1 MIDDLYL
8 ICIVVIYACVG
19 ALGRVLF
26 GLFKALRETA
36 NTGEFTF
43 NWRRVLVEFVTSVL
57 LGGMG
62 VVIISDSGGM
72 GLNTTVKI
80 LAMVGGLFG
89 PDILGFIAKKFGI
102 TTAFDIRFTD
112 EQVMWADLNTRQ
124 INAMR
129 YLKVCNRMTSLIYQK
144 INQASPRTAV
154 YDLTQLVKKGKLE
167 KFGEGKSTYYK
178 TV

>member
-8 ICIVVIYACVG
+8 ICIVIIYASIG

-43 NWRRVLVEFVTSVL
+43 NWRRVVVEFAASVL
-57 LGGMG
+57 LGTVG
-62 VVIISDSGGM
+62 VVIISESGGM
-72 GLNTTVKI
+72 GLNMVVKA
-80 LAMVGGLFG
+80 LGMVGGLFG

-112 EQVMWADLNTRQ
+112 EQVMWADLNSRQ

-129 YLKVCNRMTSLIYQK
+129 YLKVCNRMTNMIYQK
-144 INQASPRTAV
+144 INQTNPNTAKS
-154 YDLTQLVKKGKLE
+154 DLNQLVRKGKLQ
-167 KFGEGKSTYYK
+167 KYGDGKKTYYK
-178 TV
+178 TI